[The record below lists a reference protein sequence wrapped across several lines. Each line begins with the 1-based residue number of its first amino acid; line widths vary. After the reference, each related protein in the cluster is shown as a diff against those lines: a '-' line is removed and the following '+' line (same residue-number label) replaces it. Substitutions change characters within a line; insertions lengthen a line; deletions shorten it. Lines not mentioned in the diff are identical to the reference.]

1 MPPAP
6 IGTGALVRA
15 DSRAGLEGHG
25 VSNDYRMVGTMRRLY
40 WVLLALPLL
49 GKSYAVDGI
58 VVAVD
63 PTART
68 MLVSH
73 RAIGHY
79 MPAMMMPFRVAAS
92 DELAGLHP
100 GSRVEFELVVNR
112 DHSLARNVHITGQ
125 SEIPASSKRIEIGTG
140 LPDFRLTD
148 QAGREVA
155 RDDLRGRVVAIN
167 FIYTRCP
174 LPDVCPRLS
183 ANFAVLAKKFAGRVL
198 FLSVTVDPDYDTPA
212 VLSEYAR
219 RWSADP
225 ATWHFL
231 TGGVGPLAAAL
242 GEVYWFDEG
251 SIGHN
256 SMTSIIGRDGKLAAV
271 VEGAG
276 YRVDQLGNLL
286 ERQLE
291 GNR

>member
-1 MPPAP
+1 M
-6 IGTGALVRA
+6 
-15 DSRAGLEGHG
+15 
-25 VSNDYRMVGTMRRLY
+25 RMLL
-40 WVLLALPLL
+40 WVMAVPLFAR
-49 GKSYAVDGI
+49 SYAVDGI

-112 DHSLARNVHITGQ
+112 EHSLARNVRVTGQ
-125 SEIPASSKRIEIGTG
+125 SEIPPSPKRVEIGTG

-148 QAGREVA
+148 QAA
-155 RDDLRGRVVAIN
+155 RLVTQEDLRGRVVAIN

-183 ANFAVLAKKFAGRVL
+183 ANFAALSKKFAGRVL
-198 FLSVTVDPDYDTPA
+198 FLSVTVDPDFDTPA
-212 VLSEYAR
+212 VLADYAR
-219 RWSADP
+219 RWNADP
-225 ATWHFL
+225 ATWRFL
-231 TGGVGPLAAAL
+231 TGDVTSLASAL

-256 SMTSIIGRDGKLAAV
+256 SMTSIIGCDGKLAAV

-286 ERQLE
+286 QRQLE
-291 GNR
+291 GDR